1 MRRYGWCLKIMNK
14 PFFLQKITRIS
25 LLIGLISISTVSY
38 AGTAID
44 STYAV
49 KNLLTSIT
57 ETYPNLTIQEALSQ
71 SALLGI
77 MSEMNVQLHMYG
89 TFTPQPDSKRP
100 GRTMKVFD
108 TTTNLNKIT
117 RTMLDVLDDKL
128 RSTVQESNPFCAL
141 EGAMIAHI
149 MQALTT
155 GKDGIGDLAK
165 LLQDPA
171 FITTWSDD
179 WDAKVNAPTDDPNQK
194 KKYSLSEFKTKI
206 KDFVKLLEA
215 LNKEAKT
222 PTEKAKIVSDLAKV
236 FMTFLSA
243 KDQKQKATGES
254 YAIEEY
260 YTTLLN
266 KPFESDYYTA
276 EELEQIE
283 KTLLG
288 QDSTHTIG
296 KDAKGVED
304 TSAYLAHFVAGDI
317 AFLQSPSS
325 TYEGKSKSFSYCS
338 EATVHSIM
346 NSLLYNPE
354 TGKLDITMLPL
365 EIQKSMGKKFKD
377 FIEKYPDPTVTNYYG
392 NSLKEWL
399 DLVSGLDGVKYKNG
413 EGKDAYEISAGAGPK
428 NLVTVLNHIFGTQ
441 SNSFEIL
448 ATALEVKNEDNTLV
462 RKVSFTP
469 NKSGFDIEVTDH
481 GQTVIQAEIGS
492 EVNTSHASFAIKGK
506 KILDLLNNK
515 EFRSHISELSDYSQ
529 QDLYEVIFKPS
540 TLNVTGDIG
549 AATPL
554 IQAIKSS
561 YGTPIVKTMLAFGAD
576 PNFKGSYSSTPLE
589 VAVFFKGNNKD
600 LLIHE
605 LLKSGALVTIQAIT
619 DACLVG
625 DVTSVKTFITSLE
638 QNKSPIDFD
647 ELLRA
652 ATHSPYP
659 SIPLVEFL
667 LAKGA
672 DINSQNARKDTPL
685 LNAIRPQGSSEMI
698 QFLIEKGAQVT
709 EEMLAKACNINE
721 LAMVKILIPLVEENA
736 SHVNYTT
743 LLSKARPE
751 SLPLIE
757 LLLAKGADINCK
769 DKSGETLLYR
779 AIYDSVK
786 KETTESLIAKYLI
799 EHGAALTPSTNGTSL
814 LALAIK
820 KGRTDIIKLLLQHGA
835 ELTSDVLL
843 DVINSQKFATAE
855 KIELSKKILEKD
867 GIVSTN
873 TLNVVQK
880 NAADTKSYDEK
891 NRLEKKQWTE
901 LFLLLKQAYT
911 EQSFGLYLTTQEQK
925 CITECVR
932 EEA

>member
-1 MRRYGWCLKIMNK
+1 MLKKI
-14 PFFLQKITRIS
+14 LQKITRIS
-25 LLIGLISISTVSY
+25 LLVGLVSISTVSY

-44 STYAV
+44 STYAI

-57 ETYPNLTIQEALSQ
+57 ETYPNLTVQEALSL

-77 MSEMNVQLHMYG
+77 MSETDVQLHMYG
-89 TFTPQPDSKRP
+89 TFTPKPDPKRH

-108 TTTNLNKIT
+108 TTTPINQIA

-128 RSTVQESNPFCAL
+128 RSTVQASNPFAGIDGKVLAKEMLIINKTEVQGLINAL
-141 EGAMIAHI
+141 EE
-149 MQALTT
+149 
-155 GKDGIGDLAK
+155 
-165 LLQDPA
+165 
-171 FITTWSDD
+171 
-179 WDAKVNAPTDDPNQK
+179 PTPPK
-194 KKYSLSEFKTKI
+194 KKIRGKKGE
-206 KDFVKLLEA
+206 D
-215 LNKEAKT
+215 T
-222 PTEKAKIVSDLAKV
+222 PTEPEELSLLDEWWEAYRTSGVKGVFDKKKKFTDKILDNPSKESSGDDTPFIGLLKQYAAESANDPGQANKQKEELSKII
-236 FMTFLSA
+236 MTFLYA

-254 YAIEEY
+254 HAIEDY

-266 KPFESDYYTA
+266 KPFKSDYYTA
-276 EELEQIE
+276 EELKKIE

-288 QDSTHTIG
+288 QDSNYTIG
-296 KDAKGVED
+296 KDAKGLED
-304 TSAYLAHFVAGDI
+304 TSAYLAHFIAGDI
-317 AFLQSPSS
+317 AFLQSPFS
-325 TYEGKSKSFSYCS
+325 TYEDKSRSFAYCA
-338 EATVHSIM
+338 EATVRSIM

-576 PNFKGSYSSTPLE
+576 PNFKGSYSHTPLE
-589 VAVFFKGNNKD
+589 VASLKAGND
-600 LLIHE
+600 SLIHE
-605 LLKSGALVTIQAIT
+605 LLKAGAIITAGTLNAACTMGNFDLVKKLIPVA
-619 DACLVG
+619 
-625 DVTSVKTFITSLE
+625 E
-638 QNKSPIDFD
+638 QNNIDLNYN
-647 ELLRA
+647 EMLLKA
-652 ATHSPYP
+652 ADSPYP
-659 SIPLVEFL
+659 SLPLVTF
-667 LAKGA
+667 
-672 DINSQNARKDTPL
+672 
-685 LNAIRPQGSSEMI
+685 
-698 QFLIEKGAQVT
+698 
-709 EEMLAKACNINE
+709 
-721 LAMVKILIPLVEENA
+721 LVEEKHAN
-736 SHVNYTT
+736 VNFKNEIERSPLLEAATRGSLAIVKYLVEQGAEVNENSRSNTPLRAAILESAEQAKT
-743 LLSKARPE
+743 DISLVKYLVDKHATLHAFEQDTHFLRSTMNNIELVRYLLSAKVLSPDLDDGGITFLQMA
-751 SLPLIE
+751 LQYGKVAVAE
-757 LLLAKGADINCK
+757 LLIQHSTDLNPDLLNWIIVSRKLKGPEQRELIKKALEKGCSVSALDLEAVKENATEDKYDDEK
-769 DKSGETLLYR
+769 DK
-779 AIYDSVK
+779 
-786 KETTESLIAKYLI
+786 
-799 EHGAALTPSTNGTSL
+799 
-814 LALAIK
+814 
-820 KGRTDIIKLLLQHGA
+820 LQ
-835 ELTSDVLL
+835 
-843 DVINSQKFATAE
+843 
-855 KIELSKKILEKD
+855 
-867 GIVSTN
+867 
-873 TLNVVQK
+873 
-880 NAADTKSYDEK
+880 
-891 NRLEKKQWTE
+891 KKQWAE
-901 LFLLLKQAYT
+901 LLPLLEQAQT
-911 EQSFGLYLTTQEQK
+911 EQSFGLNLTTQEQK
-925 CITECVR
+925 CITECVVMDG
-932 EEA
+932 A